1 MNVYVLLY
9 SISALLGMVLMR
21 LWDLCPALS
30 VFRIVSCVLLSTTCA
45 VPWQLGL
52 PSSCFFL
59 LCCVG
64 VHVTRQRAGS
74 ELAVPK
80 SNSFFFVSQVYFWQ
94 ELPVEGKGQCWMPV
108 GVVGPWLLWFRLGW
122 ARSAL
127 MESVHMEHSPYTY
140 LPSLLFLNFLNSFLS
155 LLDLFSKENKTCTP
169 MQSVC
174 HSAASELVSSFQ
186 VGLTKECEVLN
197 FCENR
202 RLGRERRQ
210 WGKDSYNLH
219 FLHMPRSNSQLAC
232 QHTR

>member
-1 MNVYVLLY
+1 MS
-9 SISALLGMVLMR
+9 SIKCFQ
-21 LWDLCPALS
+21 D
-30 VFRIVSCVLLSTTCA
+30 CVLRVVKYHVCSAMAAGATELLLLSFMLCWCPCDKAASRLRASCA
-45 VPWQLGL
+45 KKQLL
-52 PSSCFFL
+52 
-59 LCCVG
+59 
-64 VHVTRQRAGS
+64 
-74 ELAVPK
+74 
-80 SNSFFFVSQVYFWQ
+80 FFVSQVYFWQ
-94 ELPVEGKGQCWMPV
+94 ELPVERKGQCWMPV